1 MNADL
6 FWPIVLMSLGL
17 VLMIAEV
24 FVPSGGMI
32 GILAVGLLGVS
43 VWQAFAISTVIGLR
57 FLLALLVLLPAV
69 VALALYLWPR
79 MPVARSAF
87 LKAPTAEEIEPER
100 YGPPLAAL
108 IGQYGRALTP
118 LRPSGTVDFEGRR
131 LDGIAEEGLI
141 PAGALIRAVKVQGS
155 RIIVRIADDAAVQ
168 PLLS

>member
-32 GILAVGLLGVS
+32 SVLAVGFLGVS
-43 VWQAFAISTVIGLR
+43 AWQAFAISTAVGLK
-57 FLLALLVLLPAV
+57 FLLALLVLVPSV
-69 VALALYLWPR
+69 IGLALYLWPR
-79 MPVARSAF
+79 TPVAKSAF
-87 LKAPTAEEIEPER
+87 LKAPTAEEVAPER
-100 YGPPLAAL
+100 YGPPLAPL

-118 LRPSGTVDFEGRR
+118 LRPSGMVDFEGRR
-131 LDGIAEEGLI
+131 LDAIAEEGLI

-155 RIIVRIADDAAVQ
+155 RIIVRVADDAAVQ